1 MMCSWSLAQLRAGA
15 LQCFCA
21 LLLNRP
27 LLLLALKVFHIV
39 LGAAVFFSLLLHIEL
54 YYISQLFHIVGVH
67 IARLSAIDSFLRVMG
82 PKLEAHAF
90 AYILQEQIMA
100 TML

>member
-1 MMCSWSLAQLRAGA
+1 MCTWSLAQLRAGA
-15 LQCFCA
+15 LRCFCVS
-21 LLLNRP
+21 LLNRP

-39 LGAAVFFSLLLHIEL
+39 LGAAVFFFFFSLHIEL
-54 YYISQLFHIVGVH
+54 YYTSQLLHIVGVH
-67 IARLSAIDSFLRVMG
+67 IASLVAVDSFLRVMG

-90 AYILQEQIMA
+90 AYILQEQVMA

>member
-39 LGAAVFFSLLLHIEL
+39 LGAAVFSLLLHIEL
-54 YYISQLFHIVGVH
+54 YYISQLFHIVSVH